1 MGKGRF
7 GNLLVLEALDV
18 GLVLV
23 HIIDE
28 DDEVFLGV
36 LALVVDL
43 GLLSSALHFD
53 GCLVVCERFGW
64 CDEMKCFACEIN
76 GVSLESL
83 CGFVA
88 V

>member
-1 MGKGRF
+1 MGKGWL

-23 HIIDE
+23 HIINE

-53 GCLVVCERFGW
+53 GYLVICERFGW
-64 CDEMKCFACEIN
+64 CDDK
-76 GVSLESL
+76 
-83 CGFVA
+83 
-88 V
+88 

>member
-1 MGKGRF
+1 MSDENLEGRDEVGKGRL

-23 HIIDE
+23 HIVDE

-53 GCLVVCERFGW
+53 G
-64 CDEMKCFACEIN
+64 
-76 GVSLESL
+76 
-83 CGFVA
+83 
-88 V
+88 

>member
-1 MGKGRF
+1 MGDENLEGRDEVGEGRL

-18 GLVLV
+18 SLVLV
-23 HIIDE
+23 HIINE

-53 GCLVVCERFGW
+53 
-64 CDEMKCFACEIN
+64 D
-76 GVSLESL
+76 
-83 CGFVA
+83 
-88 V
+88 